1 MEDDK
6 EVSAM
11 SAVNVALAGLE
22 SHAVAR
28 VLRWAADRYKVQLPV
43 SGKAKELRKDK
54 GDARGDSEEE
64 GENATYEHFSDLFD
78 AADPTTE
85 ADRVLVAGYWFQILQ
100 AQSELDSQSLNKE
113 LKNTGHGISHMPHA
127 LDDLMNAKPRL
138 LVQLKK
144 KGTTKQ
150 ARRKFKL
157 TSEGIKRVRGMLK
170 ATGE

>member
-11 SAVNVALAGLE
+11 AAVNAALAGLE
-22 SHAVAR
+22 PDAVAR
-28 VLRWAADRYKVQLPV
+28 VLRWAADRYKVLLPTTAKGKA
-43 SGKAKELRKDK
+43 SGKEKAE
-54 GDARGDSEEE
+54 ASEESQVE
-64 GENATYEHFSDLFD
+64 AENATYEHFSDLFD

-85 ADRVLVAGYWFQILQ
+85 ADRVLVAGYWFQVLQ
-100 AQSELDSQSLNKE
+100 GQSELDSQSLNRE
-113 LKNTGHGISHMPHA
+113 LKNTGHGVSHMPHA

-157 TSEGIKRVRGMLK
+157 TSEGIKKVKLMLK
-170 ATGE
+170 SND